1 MNTLQRLRLGP
12 GLGEAQR
19 LGFYSQPL
27 PRRHAWIW
35 ERSPRLWASCSLGGW
50 GGSRSWEWGAGEHPP
65 PPPREPQLQASR
77 RHRPEFPSL
86 ALKTLALTSP
96 RRPVKRTPLLIPC
109 FTKNHREGSA
119 VTEATQLVNRGG
131 GTRTQAPRLRA
142 CACSHLTLLTR
153 GLSQRLL
160 LPLSLD
166 ALSEAP
172 PARGWRPSGLP
183 LPSHGSIFKID
194 PERDQG
200 SPPPLLPPSHGLL
213 MLPPAGVRWCWG
225 FSTGSHVGVLAGASK
240 HNPIWPGHLVPSPP
254 HSRGSSHSGFLPC
267 LQGASPA
274 PAPGPLHGCL
284 CWTAL
289 SQMANFLLTLTP
301 GGKCP
306 LLSEACPDSLCRR
319 ASSPLSSF
327 ATAPGTA

>member
-35 ERSPRLWASCSLGGW
+35 ERSPLLWASCSLGGW

-166 ALSEAP
+166 ALSKAP
-172 PARGWRPSGLP
+172 PACTWLEALRAPSPLPRLHVQNRPRAGPGLP
-183 LPSHGSIFKID
+183 T
-194 PERDQG
+194 
-200 SPPPLLPPSHGLL
+200 SPTAPITWVTDAAPCWCSMVLGVLHGL
-213 MLPPAGVRWCWG
+213 PCRRPCRG
-225 FSTGSHVGVLAGASK
+225 FQAQPNLARSSGA
-240 HNPIWPGHLVPSPP
+240 
-254 HSRGSSHSGFLPC
+254 
-267 LQGASPA
+267 
-274 PAPGPLHGCL
+274 
-284 CWTAL
+284 
-289 SQMANFLLTLTP
+289 LTP
-301 GGKCP
+301 
-306 LLSEACPDSLCRR
+306 SLTWLQPQWLP
-319 ASSPLSSF
+319 PLSSRRQPCSCPRAF
-327 ATAPGTA
+327 ARVPLLDRSFPNG